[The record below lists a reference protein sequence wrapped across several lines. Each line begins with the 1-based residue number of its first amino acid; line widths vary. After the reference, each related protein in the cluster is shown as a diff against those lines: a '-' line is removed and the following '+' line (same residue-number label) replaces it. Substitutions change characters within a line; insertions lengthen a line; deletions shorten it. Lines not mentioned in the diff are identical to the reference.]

1 LELFDNQSR
10 LSPNENER
18 KTTMKLIYSLF
29 LLVTLSL
36 LIKND
41 GAKQPLFTAS
51 EIREVNQSSPECNRM
66 PVSHQRK
73 RRAAF

>member
-1 LELFDNQSR
+1 
-10 LSPNENER
+10 
-18 KTTMKLIYSLF
+18 MKLIYSLF

-51 EIREVNQSSPECNRM
+51 ETREV
-66 PVSHQRK
+66 H
-73 RRAAF
+73 RRLNAIGCL

>member
-51 EIREVNQSSPECNRM
+51 EIREVN
-66 PVSHQRK
+66 
-73 RRAAF
+73 RRLNAIG